1 MEEYITYPEPLENA
15 VIRFN
20 TDALCH
26 LATAYGSA
34 QDKTECK
41 LLLNLMETHSKFLLE
56 TSEKM
61 LLRNKFH
68 IREVIN

>member
-1 MEEYITYPEPLENA
+1 MEEFLAYPEPVENA

-26 LATAYGSA
+26 LATAYSSA
-34 QDKTECK
+34 QDQKECK

-61 LLRNKFH
+61 LLRNKFYV
-68 IREVIN
+68 REVIQ